1 MGSAAYLALKAK
13 ERLNFFD
20 EFNRGAPDTD
30 VWTETLDGAGTFGA
44 VGEAD
49 RPTHW
54 TLTTGNVIDNDSGI
68 TGNAVNNKSFTPF
81 EEGYTTVT
89 LETRIRLISV
99 ADISALFGLFQ
110 TIPTS
115 YAEPATDCV
124 QFLMDPAISATFRAR
139 TYDLAEEETDTLI
152 ALDTNYHKLKIIWTR
167 TNVTFYIDNVLV
179 ATHATRIPDSMARL
193 AFLVRTE
200 AAGAKWLQID
210 YVHVEVT

>member
-20 EFNRGAPDTD
+20 EFNRGAVDTD
-30 VWTETLDGAGTFGA
+30 FWDETLDGGGTLAA

-68 TGNAVNNKSFTPF
+68 TGNAIKNKYFTPY
-81 EEGYTTVT
+81 EVGYTTVT
-89 LETRIRLISV
+89 FETHIRLISV
-99 ADISALFGLFQ
+99 ADISVLIGLFQ
-110 TIPTS
+110 TVPTS

-139 TYDLAEEETDTLI
+139 TYDAVEEETDTLI

-167 TNVTFYIDNVLV
+167 TSATFYIDDVEV
-179 ATHATRIPDSMARL
+179 ASHVTRVPDSATRL
-193 AFLVRTE
+193 AFLIRTE